1 MENKRKRTEEEIMS
15 DVEFVNKCLNPLSLY
30 KTKDLVK
37 EIISRKC
44 AEWHKIESG
53 DQFDFSIAHEQIDY
67 TNHMPRTILILVDV
81 IEMERE

>member
-1 MENKRKRTEEEIMS
+1 MRMRTEDEIKR
-15 DVEFVNKCLNPLSLY
+15 DVESVNKCLNPLFLY

-37 EIISRKC
+37 ELISRDC
-44 AEWHKIESG
+44 AEWHNIESG

-81 IEMERE
+81 VEMEKEE